1 MGLDAAGSRSSSRPR
16 ASTAPI
22 AWRRV
27 VPVACSANSRY
38 DSAVPRFD
46 YSCFISYSHG
56 EGDLVRGF
64 VGQFKVALKDELET
78 LIAGR
83 KPFIDDDIPYGAK
96 WDPYLA
102 TALCH
107 SVCMV
112 VIYTPVYGQKDF
124 CRREFK
130 AMEDLE
136 VRRLALLKGAAPPAL
151 GFIIPVV
158 MRGFRQLPPP
168 IGPRQAVDFSQFTL
182 ADVQMNRHPGFAP
195 KIKEVA
201 ERIADHF
208 WRLQALEDEACKQ
221 CDGFAM
227 PEPPPETAWR
237 DPGRASWAPAFVN
250 R

>member
-1 MGLDAAGSRSSSRPR
+1 M
-16 ASTAPI
+16 
-22 AWRRV
+22 
-27 VPVACSANSRY
+27 
-38 DSAVPRFD
+38 PRFD
-46 YSCFISYSHG
+46 YACFISYSHG

-64 VGQFKVALKDELET
+64 VGQFKAALRDELET
-78 LIAGR
+78 LIASR

-102 TALCH
+102 MALCH

-124 CRREFK
+124 CRREFE
-130 AMEDLE
+130 AMERLE
-136 VRRLALLKGAAPPAL
+136 AARLALLPQASPIGL
-151 GFIIPVV
+151 IIPVV

-195 KIKEVA
+195 KVREVA

-208 WRLQALEDEACKQ
+208 WHLQALEEEACRH
-221 CDGFAM
+221 CAGFEL
-227 PEPPPETAWR
+227 PQPPPEAAWR
-237 DPGRASWAPAFVN
+237 APGSSGWAPAFVN

>member
-1 MGLDAAGSRSSSRPR
+1 MSH
-16 ASTAPI
+16 
-22 AWRRV
+22 
-27 VPVACSANSRY
+27 
-38 DSAVPRFD
+38 FQ

-64 VGQFKVALKDELET
+64 VTQFKAALKDELET

-102 TALCH
+102 KALCH

-112 VIYTPVYGQKDF
+112 VIYTPVYGQKVF

-130 AMEDLE
+130 AMEELE
-136 VRRLALLKGAAPPAL
+136 ERRLAMLQGASPTL
-151 GFIIPVV
+151 GLIIPVV
-158 MRGFRQLPPP
+158 MRGFAQLPQP
-168 IGPRQAVDFSQFTL
+168 IGPRQAVDFSHFTL

-195 KIKEVA
+195 KVKEVA

-208 WRLQALEDEACKQ
+208 WRLQALEDEACKF
-221 CDGFAM
+221 CDAYQM
-227 PEPPPETAWR
+227 PAPPPETDWR
-237 DPGRASWAPAFVN
+237 HPDRAGWAPAFVN